1 MKKFLMMMFTMLM
14 GLQSVQAMNV
24 DEFIDKN
31 IAPFTDAIANFV
43 FSSVT
48 LCGTKVPVIILW
60 ILAAGFFFTIYFKG
74 IAIWGFKHAIDNIVK
89 KPEGAVDECGDV
101 SSFQALATALSGT
114 IGIGSIAGVAL
125 SISFSISISL
135 VTPSS
140 DSLLFKISSLVI
152 FISFLFN
159 YIVNFSLS

>member
-48 LCGTKVPVIILW
+48 LCGTKVPVIIFHGTEDKLVPVYMANE
-60 ILAAGFFFTIYFKG
+60 L
-74 IAIWGFKHAIDNIVK
+74 HAIN
-89 KPEGAVDECGDV
+89 PE
-101 SSFQALATALSGT
+101 
-114 IGIGSIAGVAL
+114 IN
-125 SISFSISISL
+125 
-135 VTPSS
+135 
-140 DSLLFKISSLVI
+140 KLVI
-152 FISFLFN
+152 IEKAGHCLGYLFEPELYLKSMKEFFN
-159 YIVNFSLS
+159 E